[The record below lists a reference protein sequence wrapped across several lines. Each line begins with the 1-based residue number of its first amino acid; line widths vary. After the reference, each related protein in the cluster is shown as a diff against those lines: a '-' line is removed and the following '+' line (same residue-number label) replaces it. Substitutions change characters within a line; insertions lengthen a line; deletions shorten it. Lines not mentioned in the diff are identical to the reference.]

1 MSGRDRQ
8 PNEALR
14 EARGALSQAALADQV
29 NAAIYRATGREVV
42 ITAKSISDWERGW
55 YSWPSADARAA
66 LCEVL
71 RVPDPLDLGFVKRR
85 TQRSTSESS
94 PAVLPD
100 LIEGRALLPA
110 GVSSVVELPAGKS
123 FAGAELLV
131 HHCPADEAGFDWLM
145 IEPSE
150 QLTASLR
157 RTDRWSAVVTS
168 DADGKYYVSDAR
180 RFVRRAGRQTNR
192 QPVASANVIDDFT
205 TGIIWAVV
213 NTDSALL
220 ADDAQLEASQARLA
234 HYVEQSASEA
244 AMSEVPDL
252 NVIASQWLGSTF
264 CSRHI
269 SRHLGR
275 LRETPFF
282 WTREQ
287 RGEEASSWL
296 LWTHKLEY
304 LRYTSRRF
312 VGMRRAFCVPESE
325 VDASP
330 RYERVLLLLA
340 MALMEAFGI
349 TVELTADPT
358 MGEVGGFVL
367 ADEAIEANWLGGE
380 GIWQVDARPRPRRN
394 SAYREIDR
402 RLAAESVIACECAAG
417 RLEAMAD
424 YLGVSWR
431 WFRRRCEELAVA
443 GLDGIAQPR
452 SRHLS
457 TRGLDTAIRY
467 VAHIDAIE
475 GTYLACS

>member
-1 MSGRDRQ
+1 MSQG
-8 PNEALR
+8 
-14 EARGALSQAALADQV
+14 SLADQV
-29 NAAIYRATGREVV
+29 NTAIYRATGREVT

-55 YSWPSADARAA
+55 YSWPSADVRAA

-71 RVPDPLDLGFVKRR
+71 RVSDPSDLGFVFRR
-85 TQRSTSESS
+85 TQRNVP
-94 PAVLPD
+94 PAALPD
-100 LIEGRALLPA
+100 LIGGRALLTTEA
-110 GVSSVVELPAGKS
+110 SNIVELPSGKS

-131 HHCPADEAGFDWLM
+131 HHCSAEETGLDWLM
-145 IEPSE
+145 VEPTE
-150 QLTASLR
+150 QLTTSLR

-180 RFVRRAGRQTNR
+180 RFVRRASRIAIR
-192 QPVASANVIDDFT
+192 QPVASANVIDDLT
-205 TGIIWAVV
+205 AGIIWAVV
-213 NTDSALL
+213 NADTALL
-220 ADDAQLEASQARLA
+220 ADDAQLEVSQARLA

-244 AMSEVPDL
+244 SLSEVPEL
-252 NVIASQWLGSTF
+252 NAVAAQWLGSTF

-275 LRETPFF
+275 LSETPFF

-287 RGEEASSWL
+287 RGEDASSWL
-296 LWTHKLEY
+296 LWNHKLDY

-312 VGMRRAFCVPESE
+312 IRMRRAFCIPEAE

-349 TVELTADPT
+349 TVELTVDPT
-358 MGEVGGFVL
+358 LSEVGGFVV

-380 GIWQVDARPRPRRN
+380 GIWRVDARPRPRRV
-394 SAYREIDR
+394 SEYREIER
-402 RLAAESVIACECAAG
+402 RLAARSMIAVECSAG

-424 YLGVSWR
+424 YLGVPWR

-443 GLDGIAQPR
+443 GIEGIAQPR

-475 GTYLACS
+475 GSYLACS

>member
-1 MSGRDRQ
+1 M
-8 PNEALR
+8 
-14 EARGALSQAALADQV
+14 SQASLADQV
-29 NAAIYRATGREVV
+29 NAAIYRATGKEVT

-55 YSWPSADARAA
+55 YSWPSADVRAA

-71 RVPDPLDLGFVKRR
+71 RVPDPLALGFVFRR
-85 TQRSTSESS
+85 TSRSLPEVS
-94 PAVLPD
+94 PTVLPD
-100 LIEGRALLPA
+100 LIEGRASLPA
-110 GVSSVVELPAGKS
+110 GASSVVELPAGRS

-131 HHCPADEAGFDWLM
+131 HHCLADETGFDWLM

-150 QLTASLR
+150 QVAVSLR

-168 DADGKYYVSDAR
+168 DADGKYYLSDAR
-180 RFVRRAGRQTNR
+180 RFVRRLGRQPNR

-213 NTDSALL
+213 NADAALL
-220 ADDAQLEASQARLA
+220 ADDARLEASQARLV
-234 HYVEQSASEA
+234 HYVERAASEA
-244 AMSEVPDL
+244 SLSEIPDL
-252 NVIASQWLGSTF
+252 NTIAAQWLGSTF

-275 LRETPFF
+275 LSETPFF

-296 LWTHKLEY
+296 LWTHKLDY
-304 LRYTSRRF
+304 LRYTSKRF
-312 VGMRRAFCVPESE
+312 VRMRRAFCIPESE

-340 MALMEAFGI
+340 MALMESFGI
-349 TVELTADPT
+349 TVELTTDPT
-358 MGEVGGFVL
+358 MSEVSGFVL

-380 GIWQVDARPRPRRN
+380 GIWRVDARPRPQRR
-394 SAYREIDR
+394 SEYREIER
-402 RLAAESVIACECAAG
+402 RLEAKSLIAGECSAG
-417 RLEAMAD
+417 RLEATAD
-424 YLGVSWR
+424 YLGVPWR
-431 WFRRRCEELAVA
+431 WFRRRCEELAAA

-475 GTYLACS
+475 GSYLACS

>member
-14 EARGALSQAALADQV
+14 KARGALSQASLADQA

-71 RVPDPLDLGFVKRR
+71 RAPDPLDLGFVNRR
-85 TQRSTSESS
+85 RQRSTSESS

-100 LIEGRALLPA
+100 LIEGRALLPV
-110 GVSSVVELPAGKS
+110 GMSSIVELPAGKS

-220 ADDAQLEASQARLA
+220 ADDAQLAASQARLA

-252 NVIASQWLGSTF
+252 NAITSQWLGSTF

-275 LRETPFF
+275 LSETPFF

-349 TVELTADPT
+349 TVELTGDPT

-380 GIWQVDARPRPRRN
+380 GIWQVDARPRRN
-394 SAYREIDR
+394 SAYWEMDR
-402 RLAAESVIACECAAG
+402 RLAAESVIACECSAG

-431 WFRRRCEELAVA
+431 WFRRRCEELAIA
-443 GLDGIAQPR
+443 GIDGIAQPR